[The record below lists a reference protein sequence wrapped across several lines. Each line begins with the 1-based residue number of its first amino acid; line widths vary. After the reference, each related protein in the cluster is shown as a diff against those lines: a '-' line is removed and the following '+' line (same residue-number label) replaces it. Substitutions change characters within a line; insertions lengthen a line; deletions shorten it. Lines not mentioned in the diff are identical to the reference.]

1 VFGPFGTPRTVVA
14 SHEKEVTHMYAAI
27 FKTLPI
33 FSIVTALALALAF
46 APIGVTMPETNCP
59 PIC

>member
-1 VFGPFGTPRTVVA
+1 M
-14 SHEKEVTHMYAAI
+14 HAATY
-27 FKTLPI
+27 KVLPV

-46 APIGVTMPETNCP
+46 APASYTMPPWCP